1 MTIEEIKSQLEELIR
16 DRQSFVDEDEGV
28 EWNEVWLRD
37 IEALKFA
44 VKAVEKQI
52 PKKMSI
58 KISDYMIKG
67 YLYRDKCGYCPNCGE
82 FRGNLD
88 YQPHKIIKYKF
99 CPDCG
104 QALDWG
110 W

>member
-1 MTIEEIKSQLEELIR
+1 MTSKETIKEFEHLLKVEKDRIHKDVVFITALE
-16 DRQSFVDEDEGV
+16 
-28 EWNEVWLRD
+28 NA
-37 IEALKFA
+37 IEAL
-44 VKAVEKQI
+44 EKQI
-52 PKKMSI
+52 PKKLTI
-58 KISDYMIKG
+58 KLSEQMIQG

-104 QALDWG
+104 QALDWSSENE
-110 W
+110 